1 MPGHSKDLT
10 RLRIALTTFFALDGF
25 IFAGWVVRIPAI
37 KEQTGAS
44 ASTLG
49 LALLGV
55 SAGAVVTM
63 MFTGRLCRRYGS
75 HPVTVVCGILLSLS
89 VALPPLTHSTWA
101 LGAVLL
107 VFGAAYGGINVAFN
121 SAAVDLVAVL
131 RRPTLEQRKAQLLL
145 EAPDLAR
152 QGRLGNVQQLGG
164 PRDGAVLRHG
174 DERFQPPQVHTGV
187 LCRCRMVIQV
197 QYALDIDI
205 GEQQKATL

>member
-1 MPGHSKDLT
+1 MSGPDAQRAGAPERRSTGAPERRATPLPSP

-63 MFTGRLCRRYGS
+63 MFTARLCRRYGS

-89 VALPPLTHSTWA
+89 VALPPLTHTTWT
-101 LGAVLL
+101 LGTVLL
-107 VFGAAYGGINVAFN
+107 IFGAAYGGINN
-121 SAAVDLVAVL
+121 QQTQRLPQPTGLRDL
-131 RRPTLEQRKAQLLL
+131 R
-145 EAPDLAR
+145 AP
-152 QGRLGNVQQLGG
+152 
-164 PRDGAVLRHG
+164 P
-174 DERFQPPQVHTGV
+174 
-187 LCRCRMVIQV
+187 
-197 QYALDIDI
+197 
-205 GEQQKATL
+205 